1 MNDKLINWYETID
14 KKYKG
19 AGIKED
25 KQFKNHYIQKNSMIG
40 VVGPTGSGKTSFLLS
55 FLHRKN
61 DSFTKIIIFT
71 GSTSDEPIYRMLKD
85 KIPEIEI
92 YDKVEELPNLDDMG
106 CDEKNTEK
114 LIVFDDFINLPK
126 KELKQIQKFFNSGR
140 KYGYTVMA
148 LMQNITD
155 APIQLRRN
163 IQIWILFKLNDINT
177 IRNILKTTNNNDTDF
192 KLIKQAYII
201 STQKK
206 GDFFKINLLSGD
218 DNRFSHNFLDFFS
231 L

>member
-1 MNDKLINWYETID
+1 METLYNETVKLLVNEFGSLSSIEDLAVDIVDMGFDPFTDNLIDFLETIYGFEHLEDMND
-14 KKYKG
+14 
-19 AGIKED
+19 
-25 KQFKNHYIQKNSMIG
+25 
-40 VVGPTGSGKTSFLLS
+40 
-55 FLHRKN
+55 
-61 DSFTKIIIFT
+61 
-71 GSTSDEPIYRMLKD
+71 
-85 KIPEIEI
+85 
-92 YDKVEELPNLDDMG
+92 
-106 CDEKNTEK
+106 DEKESEK

-218 DNRFSHNFLDFFS
+218 DTRFSHNFLDFFS

>member
-1 MNDKLINWYETID
+1 
-14 KKYKG
+14 
-19 AGIKED
+19 
-25 KQFKNHYIQKNSMIG
+25 
-40 VVGPTGSGKTSFLLS
+40 
-55 FLHRKN
+55 
-61 DSFTKIIIFT
+61 
-71 GSTSDEPIYRMLKD
+71 
-85 KIPEIEI
+85 
-92 YDKVEELPNLDDMG
+92 
-106 CDEKNTEK
+106 
-114 LIVFDDFINLPK
+114 
-126 KELKQIQKFFNSGR
+126 
-140 KYGYTVMA
+140 MA